1 MARAGL
7 ELGASGFSV
16 VRSQRSTPP
25 GGDVAHLFVCALRLG
40 EVWPARHGLGA
51 RLSSAEL
58 SDAPS
63 VHSRL
68 PRRPAGLMMTLPD
81 TTQTA
86 GRWPDGASRVGAGV
100 TPFQTDAEATIRLA
114 VSAEKLGY
122 ARFGTAEGWTNDAVV
137 VLTQI
142 AGVTSRIGLATAVLP
157 VWSRT
162 PAAIA
167 MAAAGL
173 QRASDGR
180 FALGLGASSPPL
192 VEGLH
197 GLSWQRP
204 VDRMRTALVAVRA
217 LLEGA
222 RLPIDRQDVRPL
234 RLGAPP
240 EQPVPILLAA
250 LAPASVRLAGELA
263 DQWLPFLWARSR
275 LSDGRALLAEGEA
288 LAEVPAVTRLTASV
302 PLAIGEDEVA
312 ARQLAAGWLLAYLTR
327 MGPLYPRMLRDHFGF
342 ADEVDA
348 LLGANE
354 GGGPPQLPSAAEVLA
369 REVTVMG
376 TYDEA
381 PDAVGAWLEA
391 GADAIDAVLPLGLPE
406 EQLQEML
413 QAAAPAASPGGQ
425 QSPPSGE
432 VSPPRH

>member
-1 MARAGL
+1 
-7 ELGASGFSV
+7 
-16 VRSQRSTPP
+16 
-25 GGDVAHLFVCALRLG
+25 
-40 EVWPARHGLGA
+40 
-51 RLSSAEL
+51 
-58 SDAPS
+58 
-63 VHSRL
+63 
-68 PRRPAGLMMTLPD
+68 MTLPD
-81 TTQTA
+81 ATQTT

-114 VSAEKLGY
+114 VRAEELGY

-173 QRASDGR
+173 QRASGSR

-197 GLSWQRP
+197 GLTWERP

-217 LLEGA
+217 LLDGA
-222 RLPIDRQDVRPL
+222 RLPLDRPGVRAL

-240 EQPVPILLAA
+240 ENTVPILLAA
-250 LAPASVRLAGELA
+250 LSPASVRLAGELA

-275 LSDGRALLAEGEA
+275 LPDGRALVAEGEA
-288 LAEVPAVTRLTASV
+288 LAESPTPTEVSASV
-302 PLAIGEDEVA
+302 PLAIGEDEAA
-312 ARQLAAGWLLAYLTR
+312 ARQIAAGWLLAYLTR

-354 GGGPPQLPSAAEVLA
+354 DGGPPQLPSAAEELA

-376 TYDEA
+376 TYDDA
-381 PDAVGAWLEA
+381 PDAVRAWLEA
-391 GADAIDAVLPLGLPE
+391 GADSIDLVLPLGLPE
-406 EQLQEML
+406 EQLSEML
-413 QAAAPAASPGGQ
+413 QAAAPAAASPGGE
-425 QSPPSGE
+425 QSPSKRE
-432 VSPPRH
+432 ASPRP

>member
-1 MARAGL
+1 M
-7 ELGASGFSV
+7 S
-16 VRSQRSTPP
+16 P
-25 GGDVAHLFVCALRLG
+25 
-40 EVWPARHGLGA
+40 
-51 RLSSAEL
+51 
-58 SDAPS
+58 
-63 VHSRL
+63 
-68 PRRPAGLMMTLPD
+68 PD
-81 TTQTA
+81 TTETS
-86 GRWPDGASRVGAGV
+86 GGWRGSGVGAGV

-114 VSAEKLGY
+114 VAAEELGY

-142 AGVTSRIGLATAVLP
+142 AGVTSRIGLVTAVLP

-197 GLSWQRP
+197 GLTWQRP
-204 VDRMRTALVAVRA
+204 VDRMRTALVTVRA
-217 LLEGA
+217 LLDGA
-222 RLPIDRQDVRPL
+222 RLPLNRQDVRPL

-240 EQPVPILLAA
+240 EQHVPILLAA

-275 LSDGRALLAEGEA
+275 LSTGRALLAEGEA
-288 LAEVPAVTRLTASV
+288 RAEVPAATGLTASV
-302 PLAIGEDEVA
+302 PLAIGEDAAA
-312 ARQLAAGWLLAYLTR
+312 ARQIAAGWLLAYLTR

-342 ADEVDA
+342 AEEIDA

-381 PDAVGAWLEA
+381 PDAVRAWLEA
-391 GADAIDAVLPLGLPE
+391 GADAIDLVLPLGLPE
-406 EQLQEML
+406 EQLHEML
-413 QAAAPAASPGGQ
+413 QAAAPAASVRPTSRGANGPGRISG
-425 QSPPSGE
+425 PS
-432 VSPPRH
+432 VS